1 MQYKSN
7 VELHF
12 AAYISEIERLERDR
26 RRVEPI
32 SYEMDPTEAINVA
45 KNGHKP
51 PETYHLQ
58 IEKLYQDDLPGKTN
72 SLEEKM

>member
-32 SYEMDPTEAINVA
+32 SYKTLMSLRTG
-45 KNGHKP
+45 KRLM
-51 PETYHLQ
+51 PE
-58 IEKLYQDDLPGKTN
+58 K
-72 SLEEKM
+72 